1 LGNWGIFRKN
11 DRVEMEFKLD
21 RNAFRAGQAKDQV
34 NYGMEY
40 RGKSTS
46 ELIEIAMFLNS
57 IAYGFDPQNPP
68 RMDRTVF
75 SVRKQAD
82 K

>member
-1 LGNWGIFRKN
+1 
-11 DRVEMEFKLD
+11 MEFKLD

-34 NYGMEY
+34 NYGLEY
-40 RGKSTS
+40 QGKSTS
-46 ELIEIAMFLNS
+46 ELIKIAMLLNS
-57 IAYGFDPQNPP
+57 IAYGFDPQHPP

-75 SVRKQAD
+75 SARKQAD